1 MIQFSS
7 RGYLYAPNRKTR
19 AMWKNIRMMKTLAPQ
34 RCMPRTSQPSV
45 RSFVMNWIDCVGLVR
60 IGLVVHREDH
70 AGDRLDEERR
80 QRRRAERVEPARCR
94 AGPCGRGST

>member
-19 AMWKNIRMMKTLAPQ
+19 PMCRNMRMMKTLAPQ

-45 RSFVMNWIDCVGLVR
+45 RWSVMLTIDSHA
-60 IGLVVHREDH
+60 IGLPV
-70 AGDRLDEERR
+70 
-80 QRRRAERVEPARCR
+80 
-94 AGPCGRGST
+94 RGSISADGT

>member
-7 RGYLYAPNRKTR
+7 RGYLYDPNRKTR

-45 RSFVMNWIDCVGLVR
+45 RSFVMNWIDWYAVSGSGL
-60 IGLVVHREDH
+60 
-70 AGDRLDEERR
+70 
-80 QRRRAERVEPARCR
+80 
-94 AGPCGRGST
+94 

>member
-19 AMWKNIRMMKTLAPQ
+19 PMCRKSRMMKTLEPQ

-45 RSFVMNWIDCVGLVR
+45 TSFVMCSIDEYATGFPVSGSIPDEGL
-60 IGLVVHREDH
+60 
-70 AGDRLDEERR
+70 
-80 QRRRAERVEPARCR
+80 
-94 AGPCGRGST
+94 

>member
-45 RSFVMNWIDCVGLVR
+45 RSFVMNWID
-60 IGLVVHREDH
+60 
-70 AGDRLDEERR
+70 
-80 QRRRAERVEPARCR
+80 
-94 AGPCGRGST
+94 S